1 MKKNNIIALSIVSLV
16 VLGIIIYA
24 VAGEAEHT
32 GLMEVEAK
40 NGRFEILV
48 TTTGELQAENFE
60 VIQGPIELRS
70 RNIRIQNVRIQ
81 DLVPEGTVV
90 SEGDWVATLDRS
102 EADNTLKD
110 MEDAVQREEAAFMK
124 TQLDTTLTMSS
135 LRDELINLEFA
146 LEERRLTL
154 EQSKYEPPATIRQAE
169 INLERAERNLE
180 QAKQNYELRHQQA
193 LENMTEARLSLERQR
208 RRYVELRDVLDKF
221 TITAPSDGMVIYH
234 REWGGQKRTVGSYIN
249 PRDLTVA
256 TLPDLSSMISRTYVN
271 EIDIS
276 KVRVGQPVRI
286 GVDAFPGQSYTG
298 EVTQVANVGQQ
309 LPNTDARVFEV
320 TIRLNENDD
329 ILRPAM
335 TTSNIVVTN
344 SFENV
349 TYLPLE
355 TIHIADSIPYVYKR
369 GGTRQI
375 VVLGE
380 SNDNNVII
388 DHGIEPGDRVYLSA
402 PSDPERFR
410 LEGEELIDIIAER
423 LEERRREEQERRE
436 RREEERA
443 RQEQRLERMRQMRTE
458 TERTDE
464 RPDNR

>member
-1 MKKNNIIALSIVSLV
+1 MKKKSNIITLSILSLI
-16 VLGIIIYA
+16 VLAIVIYA
-24 VAGEAEHT
+24 VAGETEQS
-32 GLMEVEAK
+32 GLMEVEAQ

-48 TTTGELQAENFE
+48 NTTGELQAENFE
-60 VIQGPIELRS
+60 LIQGPIELRS
-70 RNIRIQNVRIQ
+70 RNIRINNVMIQN
-81 DLVPEGTVV
+81 LVPEGTVV

-110 MEDAVQREEAAFMK
+110 MEDAVEREQAAFVK
-124 TQLDTTLTMSS
+124 TQLDTTLTLSS

-154 EQSKYEPPATIRQAE
+154 EQSKFEPPATIRQAE
-169 INLERAERNLE
+169 INLERAERALE
-180 QAKQNYELRHQQA
+180 QAIQNYELRRQQA

-208 RRYVELRDVLDKF
+208 RRYEELRDVLDKF

-256 TLPDLSSMISRTYVN
+256 TLPDLSSMISKTYVN

-276 KVRVGQPVRI
+276 KVNVGQRVRI
-286 GVDAFPGQSYTG
+286 GVDAFPEKSYTG
-298 EVTQVANVGQQ
+298 EVIQVANVGQQ

-320 TIRLNENDD
+320 TIRINENDE

-335 TTSNIVVTN
+335 TTSNVIVTR
-344 SFENV
+344 SFDNV

-355 TIHIADSIPYVYKR
+355 TIHIVDSIPYVYKSD
-369 GGTRQI
+369 GTKQV

-380 SNDNNVII
+380 ANDNNVIVE
-388 DHGIEPGDRVYLSA
+388 HGIEPGEKVYIST
-402 PSDPERFR
+402 PPDPGKFR
-410 LEGEELIDIIAER
+410 MVGEELIDIIAER
-423 LEERRREEQERRE
+423 LEKRRREESE
-436 RREEERA
+436 RREEERT
-443 RQEQRLERMRQMRTE
+443 RQEQREERMRQMRTPA
-458 TERTDE
+458 ERASE
-464 RPDNR
+464 GPENR